1 MKEFLD
7 HYEVQTAGGKGFQE
21 YWIPAEDMAA
31 FNAAI
36 VGEIQVTLSY
46 P

>member
-1 MKEFLD
+1 MV
-7 HYEVQTAGGKGFQE
+7 HRE
-21 YWIPAEDMAA
+21 YWIPAEDLGA

-36 VGEIQVTLSY
+36 VGEIEVVRCF

>member
-1 MKEFLD
+1 LPDEGASFK
-7 HYEVQTAGGKGFQE
+7 QE
-21 YWIPAEDMAA
+21 YWIPAEDLPE

-36 VGEIQVTLSY
+36 VGEIKVVAEF